1 MTSMALPEGDPM
13 AEPRSP
19 VGFDVLK
26 DPRSKEEAMDVLSKK
41 DFGTHLAVVGWLQIV
56 NGLIGIIAGA
66 FAATLI
72 LGAGAFSA
80 SLMQDGAAA
89 TEGALLMQFMA
100 TTAAALG
107 GLLFVLAV
115 PGVVAGIG
123 LLRRASWSRLM
134 ALVLSAFE
142 LIAFPIGTVLAAYT
156 VFVLS
161 QQAAVDAFGVCCSI
175 EDGRVAAAS
184 A

>member
-1 MTSMALPEGDPM
+1 
-13 AEPRSP
+13 
-19 VGFDVLK
+19 
-26 DPRSKEEAMDVLSKK
+26 MDVLSKK
-41 DFGTHLAVVGWLQIV
+41 DFGTHVAVVGWLQIV
-56 NGLIGIIAGA
+56 NGLIGIVAGA
-66 FAATLI
+66 FMATLI

-80 SLMQDGAAA
+80 SLMHDGGAAR
-89 TEGALLMQFMA
+89 EGALLMEFMA

-107 GLLFVLAV
+107 GLMLVLSV

-123 LLRRASWSRLM
+123 LLKRASWSRVM

-142 LIAFPIGTVLAAYT
+142 LVLFPIGTVLAAYT

-161 QQAAVDAFGVCCSI
+161 QQAAVDAFGACYSI
-175 EDGRVAAAS
+175 EDGRVQAVS